1 MRGSYTFSETSNDVQ
16 CLTRRNNLLTFLFSG
31 YIGEFEEVDN
41 HRSGKI
47 VVQLNGR

>member
-1 MRGSYTFSETSNDVQ
+1 MTDDDSF
-16 CLTRRNNLLTFLFSG
+16 FFSG

>member
-1 MRGSYTFSETSNDVQ
+1 MF
-16 CLTRRNNLLTFLFSG
+16 NLSQQTKTDSILSSG

>member
-1 MRGSYTFSETSNDVQ
+1 MF
-16 CLTRRNNLLTFLFSG
+16 NLSQQTTDWIFPSG

>member
-1 MRGSYTFSETSNDVQ
+1 MMSNVYIVATNH
-16 CLTRRNNLLTFLFSG
+16 LTLIFSG